1 MVLFQSGRAF
11 NKFTDKSSDFFQQSL
26 FYVLQGKEII
36 EIITIYLITVG
47 HGGGWVLSVVFWKC
61 FKLVMVINTLLVF
74 HHVLSK
80 HLFFRSVWSMESF
93 NVLIPYFL
101 SVYRG
106 HNFAYVYVRESDR
119 GTSVDD

>member
-1 MVLFQSGRAF
+1 M
-11 NKFTDKSSDFFQQSL
+11 
-26 FYVLQGKEII
+26 LQGKEII

-93 NVLIPYFL
+93 NVLIPY
-101 SVYRG
+101 
-106 HNFAYVYVRESDR
+106 
-119 GTSVDD
+119 